1 MKGNVNCK
9 MLLLFFSFQRL
20 TLYKF
25 INVYVIGHS
34 ESEIEQDERFDL
46 MKTED
51 DITQPLILMNG
62 MIESRKFIENK
73 VSSNMI

>member
-9 MLLLFFSFQRL
+9 MLLFFSFQRL
-20 TLYKF
+20 TLYKL

-51 DITQPLILMNG
+51 DITQPLILMND
-62 MIESRKFIENK
+62 MIECRRFIDNNK
-73 VSSNMI
+73 VISNMI

>member
-20 TLYKF
+20 TLYKL